1 MHSTVGLLAPRYV
14 VGEHEVSVETID
26 NRLDVLRQHD
36 MPDVKELWGW
46 DTYRRTDLDLVELT
60 ATCVNQT
67 LADAGLRPGQIDH
80 VIALGWDGDGFDQTE
95 QSPFIEALSE
105 RLDFR
110 GKVTLIK
117 RVGCAWMA
125 FAIHH
130 AKMLLDQGSH
140 HVLVVTAGKLA
151 DDAQRF
157 QCYGVISDSAC
168 SFVLTDQPAEFTVC
182 GVAVKSSSTPQESVA
197 DDFQGKCELIY
208 AAFEELNA
216 STEFDQENL
225 AALFGNNTF
234 LPVQELELS
243 AMPVDGMLA
252 YQTNTTRYGHCFAAD
267 TIINLIDYHAEHPQS
282 PTTNTLLAPS
292 SYGHFGL
299 VLLKS
304 GA

>member
-157 QCYGVISDSAC
+157 QCYGVIMRRGGQIVVDTAGKRRRRFSGKVRIDLCRLRRTQCVDRIRSGKSC
-168 SFVLTDQPAEFTVC
+168 GTVWKQYIPA
-182 GVAVKSSSTPQESVA
+182 G
-197 DDFQGKCELIY
+197 
-208 AAFEELNA
+208 
-216 STEFDQENL
+216 
-225 AALFGNNTF
+225 
-234 LPVQELELS
+234 
-243 AMPVDGMLA
+243 
-252 YQTNTTRYGHCFAAD
+252 
-267 TIINLIDYHAEHPQS
+267 
-282 PTTNTLLAPS
+282 
-292 SYGHFGL
+292 
-299 VLLKS
+299 S